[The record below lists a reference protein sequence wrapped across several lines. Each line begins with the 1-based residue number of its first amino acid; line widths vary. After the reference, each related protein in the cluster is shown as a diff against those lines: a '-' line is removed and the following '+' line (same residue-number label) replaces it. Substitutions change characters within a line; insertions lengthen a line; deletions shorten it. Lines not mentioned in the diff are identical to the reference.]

1 LSADTASNTPNSSS
15 SGAKT
20 GTDAGVGLESGA
32 AAVGGGARDTG
43 VSAETGEAG
52 AGSGAGAGVVLRNGV
67 AQGSDV
73 SAETHQVGPESRR
86 LEAQNLH
93 LWRGDRHVLQG
104 VSFSVGPGECLQITG
119 SNGAGKTSLLR
130 TLNGLMYPEE
140 GHVLWGGQNIRDD
153 LQGFHGNLAYIGH
166 EPPLKVDFTARENIH
181 YWIGIRWPV
190 SRAEIDEALERVGAS
205 TWSDRPIR
213 TLSAGQKRRVALAG
227 LTLMVVPVWLLDE
240 PTTNLD
246 REGQH
251 LVGTLIEEHLER
263 GGLAVAA
270 IHHELSVR
278 ATALRRLELARG

>member
-1 LSADTASNTPNSSS
+1 MRECWIP
-15 SGAKT
+15 
-20 GTDAGVGLESGA
+20 ESGPA
-32 AAVGGGARDTG
+32 MTNN
-43 VSAETGEAG
+43 VSAETSESTPG
-52 AGSGAGAGVVLRNGV
+52 A
-67 AQGSDV
+67 
-73 SAETHQVGPESRR
+73 RR

-104 VSFSVGPGECLQITG
+104 VSFSLNAGECLQITG

-140 GHVLWGGQNIRDD
+140 GRVLWGGNNIRDD
-153 LQGFHGNLAYIGH
+153 LQGFHGDLAYIGH

-181 YWIGIRWPV
+181 YWVGIRWSI
-190 SRAEIDEALERVGAS
+190 SRAEIDRALERVGAD

-227 LTLMVVPVWLLDE
+227 LTLMTVPVWLLDE

-246 REGQH
+246 KEGQH

-278 ATALRRLELARG
+278 ATALRRLELARE

>member
-1 LSADTASNTPNSSS
+1 LPVSTARTPRSTPATGAERDRAGEGGTLSPGAERDRAGEEGALSPGAEHGRAS
-15 SGAKT
+15 
-20 GTDAGVGLESGA
+20 
-32 AAVGGGARDTG
+32 
-43 VSAETGEAG
+43 GEKA
-52 AGSGAGAGVVLRNGV
+52 S
-67 AQGSDV
+67 
-73 SAETHQVGPESRR
+73 GPEHTPSAARR

-104 VSFSVGPGECLQITG
+104 VSFTVNRGECLQITG

-130 TLNGLMYPEE
+130 TLSGLMYPEE
-140 GHVLWGGQNIRDD
+140 GRVLWAGNDIRHD
-153 LQGFHGNLAYIGH
+153 LQGFHADLAYIGH
-166 EPPLKVDFTARENIH
+166 EPPLKVDFTARENVH
-181 YWIGIRWPV
+181 YWVGIRWPTTP
-190 SRAEIDEALERVGAS
+190 AEIDRALERVGAD

-227 LTLMVVPVWLLDE
+227 LTLMTVPVWLLDE

-246 REGQH
+246 KEGQH

-278 ATALRRLELARG
+278 ATAVRRLELARE